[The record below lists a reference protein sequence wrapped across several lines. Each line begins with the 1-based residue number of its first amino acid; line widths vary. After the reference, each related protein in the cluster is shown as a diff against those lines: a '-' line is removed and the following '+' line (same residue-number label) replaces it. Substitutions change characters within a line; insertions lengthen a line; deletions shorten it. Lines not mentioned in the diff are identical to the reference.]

1 MNPFNA
7 LTSKIFGGTTIALA
21 LFSAVC
27 WYQWGVWKEKFGDL
41 SAEAGAVLVAVREAA
56 GNPKLTWRDVPKQ
69 IDLLDE
75 SLIEA
80 RSTIDTV
87 TDRVNLL
94 GAESDRLRAENAALA
109 AKVAELNR
117 KRRALI
123 EKLDDDALD
132 PGDRADCW
140 AQIRAADDA
149 LNQLYR
155 EGF

>member
-27 WYQWGVWKEKFGDL
+27 WHQWGVWKEKFGNL
-41 SAEAGAVLVAVREAA
+41 SEEAGAVLVAVREAA

-69 IDLLDE
+69 IDALDAD
-75 SLIEA
+75 LTQA
-80 RSTIDTV
+80 RSTLDTV
-87 TDRVNLL
+87 TDRVNQL
-94 GAESDRLRAENAALA
+94 GEETVRLRAENAALA
-109 AKVAELNR
+109 AKVEQLNR
-117 KRRALI
+117 KRAALI
-123 EKLDDDALD
+123 AQLEDDALD

>member
-1 MNPFNA
+1 M
-7 LTSKIFGGTTIALA
+7 
-21 LFSAVC
+21 V
-27 WYQWGVWKEKFGDL
+27 
-41 SAEAGAVLVAVREAA
+41 
-56 GNPKLTWRDVPKQ
+56 
-69 IDLLDE
+69 
-75 SLIEA
+75 
-80 RSTIDTV
+80 
-87 TDRVNLL
+87 
-94 GAESDRLRAENAALA
+94 
-109 AKVAELNR
+109 NR

>member
-27 WYQWGVWKEKFGDL
+27 WYQWGAWKEKFGDL

-117 KRRALI
+117 KRQALI

>member
-27 WYQWGVWKEKFGDL
+27 WHQWGAWKEKFGDL

-56 GNPKLTWRDVPKQ
+56 GNPELTWRDVPKQ

-75 SLIEA
+75 SLIQA